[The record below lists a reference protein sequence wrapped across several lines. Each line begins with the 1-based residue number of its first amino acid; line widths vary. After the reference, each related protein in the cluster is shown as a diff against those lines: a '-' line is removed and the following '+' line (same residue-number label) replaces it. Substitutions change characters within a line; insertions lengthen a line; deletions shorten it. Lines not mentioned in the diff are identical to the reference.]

1 MSSQNAKST
10 GPARK
15 YELKARAASQ
25 AETRAR
31 IARAA
36 AELHEQ
42 LGVAKTSVAEIARR
56 AGVTRLTVYNHFPD
70 LEALLPAC
78 AAHYETAHP
87 LPDVVATF
95 AIDDP
100 YQRAR
105 STLAALYAYFRETA
119 GLYSRVLPD
128 RVTVPELDAFMTAS
142 FDQLLGEIAT
152 ALSRD
157 RADDGPRRI
166 LARLAV
172 DFTTWQR
179 LAAEGMDDEAAAA
192 LMARAITTVVI

>member
-1 MSSQNAKST
+1 MSTQKAKSAK
-10 GPARK
+10 PARK

-31 IARAA
+31 IAQAA

-42 LGVAKTSVAEIARR
+42 HGVAQTSVAEIARR

-78 AAHYETAHP
+78 AAHYESVHP
-87 LPDVVATF
+87 LPDVASSFGVEE
-95 AIDDP
+95 P
-100 YQRAR
+100 YERAR
-105 STLAALYAYFRETA
+105 ATLTALYAYYRDTA

-142 FDQLLGEIAT
+142 FDTILGEVAA

-172 DFTTWQR
+172 DFATWQR
-179 LAAEGMDDEAAAA
+179 LAAEGLDDEAAAD
-192 LMARAITTVVI
+192 LMARAITTVVA

>member
-1 MSSQNAKST
+1 MSSQNAK
-10 GPARK
+10 PVRK
-15 YELKARAASQ
+15 YELKARATSQ

-31 IARAA
+31 IAKAA

-42 LGVAKTSVAEIARR
+42 LGVAQTTVAEIARR

-78 AAHYETAHP
+78 AAHYELSHP
-87 LPDVVATF
+87 LPDVARTF
-95 AIDDP
+95 EIDDP
-100 YQRAR
+100 YERAR
-105 STLAALYAYFRETA
+105 STLATLYSYFRDTA

-128 RVTVPELDAFMTAS
+128 RVTVPELDAFMTDN
-142 FDQLLGEIAT
+142 FDHLLGEVAA

-179 LAAEGMDDEAAAA
+179 LADEGLDDEAAAE
-192 LMARAITTVVI
+192 LMARAIESVLVP

>member
-15 YELKARAASQ
+15 YELKARAVSQ
-25 AETRAR
+25 AATRER
-31 IARAA
+31 IAKAA
-36 AELHEQ
+36 SELHEEV
-42 LGVAKTSVAEIARR
+42 GVAQTSVAEIARR

-70 LEALLPAC
+70 LESLLPAC
-78 AAHYETAHP
+78 SSVYETFHP
-87 LPDVVATF
+87 LPDVARTF

-100 YQRAR
+100 YERAR
-105 STLAALYAYFRETA
+105 ETLAALYAYFRGTA

-128 RVTVPELDAFMTAS
+128 RVTVPELDAFMTAN
-142 FDQLLGEIAT
+142 FDTILDEVAS

-157 RADDGPRRI
+157 RADDDPRRI

-179 LAAEGMDDEAAAA
+179 LTAEGLDDDAAAE
-192 LMARAITTVVI
+192 LMARAITTVVA